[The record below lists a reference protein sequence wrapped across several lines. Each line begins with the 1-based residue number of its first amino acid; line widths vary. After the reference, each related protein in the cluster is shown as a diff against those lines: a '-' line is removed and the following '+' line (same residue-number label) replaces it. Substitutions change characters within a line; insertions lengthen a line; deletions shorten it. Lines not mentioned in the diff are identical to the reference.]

1 MTIIVFLVDTSASMQ
16 QKAFVQGRSTLLDVA
31 KGAVEFFVK
40 IRQKSPE
47 ARGDRYMLLTFE
59 EFPKN
64 IKAGWKEN
72 LPTFL
77 NELKN
82 LEATGMTTMGSALK
96 QVFDTLNINRMQ
108 TGIDMY
114 GQGRYPFY
122 LEPAVIVVISDGGR
136 LTTQGS
142 VQSELNLPMH
152 SSVPG
157 SELTRE
163 PFRWDQR
170 MYALV
175 LRMAGTPPQGQDAAG
190 HVEKDHSP
198 VDAMCEVTGGRSY
211 AVTSQRV
218 LHQCIDSLVQKL
230 QSGVVVHF
238 EKLGADPPALAGS
251 HGQHEEAEEGELS
264 RADTVPIEELEAM
277 ASKALTVAQETGSN
291 PSRPHT
297 PNPVLSAGNTSWHS
311 CRKLIYVTRS
321 AQKGENGR
329 SQRRRLL

>member
-16 QKAFVQGRSTLLDVA
+16 QRSWVSGRSTFLDIA

-40 IRQKSPE
+40 LRQKSPE
-47 ARGDRYMLLTFE
+47 SRGDRYMLLTFE

-72 LPTFL
+72 LQTFMT
-77 NELKN
+77 ELKN
-82 LEATGMTTMGSALK
+82 LEASGMTTMGSALK
-96 QVFDTLNINRMQ
+96 QVFDILNINRMQ

-122 LEPAVIVVISDGGR
+122 LEPAVILVISDGGK
-136 LTTQGS
+136 LTTLGS

-170 MYALV
+170 LYALV
-175 LRMAGTPPQGQDAAG
+175 LRTAGTPPAPVESG
-190 HVEKDHSP
+190 HVASDYSSI
-198 VDAMCEVTGGRSY
+198 DAMCEVTGGRSY
-211 AVTSQRV
+211 SVTSQRM

-230 QSGVVVHF
+230 QSGVVIHF
-238 EKLGADPPALAGS
+238 EKVGPDPPMIKEDGASADDDLKTASALEDKDVELVGES
-251 HGQHEEAEEGELS
+251 GIKEGG
-264 RADTVPIEELEAM
+264 AP
-277 ASKALTVAQETGSN
+277 
-291 PSRPHT
+291 
-297 PNPVLSAGNTSWHS
+297 
-311 CRKLIYVTRS
+311 
-321 AQKGENGR
+321 
-329 SQRRRLL
+329 